1 VLVDY
6 AVTGYF
12 IILGVSLLSYA
23 EGEMPRPMPVTL
35 SLALFSKLLT
45 QLANDARLTLCILG
59 VTAVRNF
66 FKMTT
71 SFIALVLSD
80 FGD

>member
-66 FKMTT
+66 FKMTA